1 VTTSKDLVEDVPDGT
16 MLFQQAGGGGGYGDP
31 FLRSAEK
38 VRDEIRNGIISMEKA
53 KKDYGVFVNP
63 DTFEIDYDMTDKQRR
78 RA

>member
-1 VTTSKDLVEDVPDGT
+1 
-16 MLFQQAGGGGGYGDP
+16 
-31 FLRSAEK
+31 
-38 VRDEIRNGIISMEKA
+38 MEKA